1 MINLVRWATPLF
13 ALTLL
18 AVPAARAADDAGSGH
33 HDPAGQQ
40 HRQQKDADDTG
51 RNVRDRQG
59 GAVTPMQQGNGEQ
72 DLAITQHI
80 RRAVVND
87 ATLSTNAH
95 NVKIVTQDGVVTL
108 RGPVQTAQERQSVV
122 TAAWSAP
129 GVKGVQ
135 DQLEVERRK

>member
-1 MINLVRWATPLF
+1 MINLVRWATPVV

-18 AVPAARAADDAGSGH
+18 VVPAARATDDSGSNTKM
-33 HDPAGQQ
+33 QQ
-40 HRQQKDADDTG
+40 QQEQKDADDTG

-59 GAVTPMQQGNGEQ
+59 GAVTPMEQGNNEQ
-72 DLAITQHI
+72 DLSITQHI

-87 ATLSTNAH
+87 KNLSTNAH
-95 NVKIVTQDGVVTL
+95 NVKIVTQEGVVTL
-108 RGPVQTAQERQSVV
+108 RGPVKTAQERKSVV

-135 DQLEVERRK
+135 DQLEVEQQK